1 MHLIAKYVALGGIWV
16 LTTYVA
22 YIAKSNGTK
31 ESKLKVM
38 SCRREIKRFS
48 KLDEADKNSIF

>member
-1 MHLIAKYVALGGIWV
+1 MPLIAKYVALGGIWI
-16 LTTYVA
+16 LTTYIA
-22 YIAKSNGTK
+22 YIVKNNTTK
-31 ESKLKVM
+31 ENKLKVM

>member
-1 MHLIAKYVALGGIWV
+1 MHLIARYVALGGIWI

-22 YIAKSNGTK
+22 YIAKNNSTK
-31 ESKLKVM
+31 ENKLRVM